1 LFCTFGADIA
11 VILLIHT
18 VETDQQEVVA
28 FKTAGQ
34 TVIQI
39 FGNGAAQV
47 VTLNFHALGISQFA
61 FDHQWARMFFA
72 H

>member
-1 LFCTFGADIA
+1 
-11 VILLIHT
+11 
-18 VETDQQEVVA
+18 VEADQQEVVA
-28 FKTAGQ
+28 FETAGQ

-47 VTLNFHALGISQFA
+47 VAPASCARRRQFT
-61 FDHQWARMFFA
+61 FDHQWAWMFFA